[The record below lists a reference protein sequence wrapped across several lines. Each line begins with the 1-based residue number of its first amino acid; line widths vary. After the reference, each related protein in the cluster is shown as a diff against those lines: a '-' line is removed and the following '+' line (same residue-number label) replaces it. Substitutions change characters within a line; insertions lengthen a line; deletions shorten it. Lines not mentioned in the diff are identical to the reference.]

1 MGRWSIGA
9 AVVALLCVAS
19 ASAWH
24 YGWQFAADLRQE
36 RAAYAATDV
45 PADDLA
51 ALDGVTLATDER
63 LPVRLVNTTPW
74 HMTVVTLS
82 FETTDR
88 KQPLSAQITQ
98 RFDGSPWAPGAA
110 IERAIKLAANWNG
123 RQVHYSVISAV
134 GFH

>member
-1 MGRWSIGA
+1 MGRWGISVV
-9 AVVALLCVAS
+9 VVALLCVA
-19 ASAWH
+19 ATSAWH
-24 YGWQFAADLRQE
+24 YGRQFAADLRQE

-45 PADDLA
+45 PADELA
-51 ALDGVTLATDER
+51 ALDGMTQASDER

-88 KQPLSAQITQ
+88 KQPLSTQITQ
-98 RFDGSPWAPGAA
+98 RFDGRPWAPGAA
-110 IERAIKLAANWNG
+110 IDRAIRLAANWNG

>member
-1 MGRWSIGA
+1 MGRWGIGA
-9 AVVALLCVAS
+9 VIVVLLCTVATG
-19 ASAWH
+19 AWH
-24 YGWQFAADLRQE
+24 YGRQFAADLRQE

-51 ALDGVTLATDER
+51 ALDGVTEASGER
-63 LPVRLVNTTPW
+63 LPVRLINTTPW

-110 IERAIKLAANWNG
+110 IDRAVRLAGNWNG